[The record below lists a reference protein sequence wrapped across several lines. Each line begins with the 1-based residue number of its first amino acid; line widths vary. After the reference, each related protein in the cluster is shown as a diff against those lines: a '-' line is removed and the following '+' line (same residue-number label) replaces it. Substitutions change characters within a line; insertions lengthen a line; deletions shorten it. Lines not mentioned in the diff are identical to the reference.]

1 MSSPARPEILL
12 VDDDTGLLQLIA
24 MRLGAS
30 GYSVTTAESGEEA
43 LGRLASQRPSL
54 VITDLKMGGMDGLA
68 LFDQIHQQAP
78 TLPVIIL
85 TAHGTIPDAVTATQ
99 RGVFGFLTK
108 PFDSRALLA
117 QVEQALR
124 ATGGNF
130 ESEGEMP
137 HWAGNIITRSGPML
151 EVLRQAELVAASDAS
166 VLINGASGTGKELLA
181 RAIHQASPR
190 AKGPFQAINCAAI
203 PEQLLESELFG
214 HAKGSFS
221 GAFVAHKGLFM
232 AADGGTLFLDEIG
245 DMPLNLQPKLLRALQ
260 ERRVR
265 PVGSTQDVAVDVRII
280 SATHQDLEAKMHEGT
295 MRQDLFYRLNVV
307 PLKLP
312 LLAERREDIPLLAS
326 RFLERLSERYGKEA
340 QSFAP
345 DSMELLLNAAWPG
358 NVRQLLNV
366 VEQSV
371 ALSTTPVIP
380 RSLVQQ
386 ALREDAQAFVA
397 LDDARKGFERD
408 YLVRLM
414 KTTGGNVSQAARLA
428 QRNRTEFYK
437 LLQRHSLTPSEFKS
451 ERA

>member
-12 VDDDTGLLQLIA
+12 VDDDVGLLQLIA

-130 ESEGEMP
+130 ESEGGVP
-137 HWAGNIITRSGPML
+137 NWAGSIITRSGPVL

-166 VLINGASGTGKELLA
+166 VLIHGASGAGKGLLA

-190 AKGPFQAINCAAI
+190 ARGPFQAINCAAI

-221 GAFVAHKGLFM
+221 GVIAAHKGLFM
-232 AADGGTLFLDEIG
+232 AADGGTLFL
-245 DMPLNLQPKLLRALQ
+245 
-260 ERRVR
+260 
-265 PVGSTQDVAVDVRII
+265 
-280 SATHQDLEAKMHEGT
+280 HE
-295 MRQDLFYRLNVV
+295 
-307 PLKLP
+307 
-312 LLAERREDIPLLAS
+312 
-326 RFLERLSERYGKEA
+326 
-340 QSFAP
+340 
-345 DSMELLLNAAWPG
+345 
-358 NVRQLLNV
+358 
-366 VEQSV
+366 
-371 ALSTTPVIP
+371 
-380 RSLVQQ
+380 SL
-386 ALREDAQAFVA
+386 
-397 LDDARKGFERD
+397 
-408 YLVRLM
+408 
-414 KTTGGNVSQAARLA
+414 
-428 QRNRTEFYK
+428 
-437 LLQRHSLTPSEFKS
+437 
-451 ERA
+451 